1 MKINRIAK
9 TAVATTGAVAFAMTV
24 VSGAAVAQDKK
35 AKKEKCY
42 GIVAKG
48 MNDCATSTHSCAGQA
63 KVDNHGEEWIY
74 VTKGLCQRIAGGS
87 LEPKKA

>member
-9 TAVATTGAVAFAMTV
+9 TAVATTGVVAFAMAAAST
-24 VSGAAVAQDKK
+24 SAVAADKK

-48 MNDCATSTHSCAGQA
+48 MNDCGTSTHSCAGQA
-63 KVDNHGEEWIY
+63 KVDNHPEEWIY
-74 VTKGLCQRIAGGS
+74 VTKGLCKRIAGS
-87 LEPKKA
+87 TKKPKKA